1 MPGRVFLK
9 KLSERPADW
18 LYLAHSHQPW
28 TSPPVQ
34 RQRPRRWCRG
44 VFYFS
49 HSDRQAVPSDLILMC
64 IFLMVRDVEL
74 LFVCLF
80 AMFFREM
87 SVSFAH
93 FLIA

>member
-1 MPGRVFLK
+1 M
-9 KLSERPADW
+9 
-18 LYLAHSHQPW
+18 
-28 TSPPVQ
+28 
-34 RQRPRRWCRG
+34 
-44 VFYFS
+44 
-49 HSDRQAVPSDLILMC
+49 PSDLILMC